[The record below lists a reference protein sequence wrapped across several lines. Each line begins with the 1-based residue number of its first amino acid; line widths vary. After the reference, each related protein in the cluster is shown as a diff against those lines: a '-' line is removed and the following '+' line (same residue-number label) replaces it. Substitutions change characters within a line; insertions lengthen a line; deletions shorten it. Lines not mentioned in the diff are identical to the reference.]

1 MRWSGATGAIA
12 RCKST
17 STGCARTSRSVP
29 VLLWTCGEK
38 PKPKAV
44 NKPSHGSIMH
54 GLDKPGVCTTVSFP
68 PLFSPQNFQHFPPHG
83 ILELHLRVIWCNT
96 CSSIIVST
104 NYPKNVQ
111 LTTDESKR
119 FFKDE

>member
-1 MRWSGATGAIA
+1 MESPTFKMCSSPA
-12 RCKST
+12 RAGGFSLPF
-17 STGCARTSRSVP
+17 GNPIVP
-29 VLLWTCGEK
+29 FSK
-38 PKPKAV
+38 
-44 NKPSHGSIMH
+44 
-54 GLDKPGVCTTVSFP
+54 FP

-104 NYPKNVQ
+104 DYPKNVQ

-119 FFKDE
+119 FFKDEQKMQSTEISHF